1 LSLPSRLKETLQAAG
16 SLAPWTLLHFL
27 ATKTHPPPSRLRSI
41 SRFSRLYDL
50 PCSGDFAPGRGGL
63 RQLLGMPLLPCCRF
77 HPAEVEMP
85 HRSDFG
91 TPCCLRPTEAGS
103 ALGSTP
109 FEATFTFT
117 VVTARQLV
125 VSPRETLSIGFR
137 ILISLH
143 PAIQTTGRLTFA
155 PAGLPPAE
163 HTSLNW
169 THFRTA
175 GFPQYGWKAGFPS
188 GAFLDD
194 QRLKPA
200 PGMRRPTS
208 SLHPPFVRLVV
219 STVVP
224 LCVGPPTRLRT
235 AVEGHYSSAPGA
247 LAQVRV
253 IVSRTVITYSAPSVP
268 LAGTSRL
275 HRMAAYTRCLRC
287 AGAPKRPPSGSGLSL
302 PIPS

>member
-1 LSLPSRLKETLQAAG
+1 MLGMSLP
-16 SLAPWTLLHFL
+16 
-27 ATKTHPPPSRLRSI
+27 
-41 SRFSRLYDL
+41 
-50 PCSGDFAPGRGGL
+50 
-63 RQLLGMPLLPCCRF
+63 PCCRF
-77 HPAEVEMP
+77 HPAEIEVP
-85 HRSDFG
+85 PRSDFG

-117 VVTARQLV
+117 VITARQLV

-188 GAFLDD
+188 GAFLGD

-200 PGMRRPTS
+200 PGMRHPTS

-224 LCVGPPTRLRT
+224 LCVGPSIAHRRGGSLLLRPRGPRSGPGYSVPVRHHLIGPIRPTRRHIAISPHGGLY
-235 AVEGHYSSAPGA
+235 VMPSLCGSA
-247 LAQVRV
+247 
-253 IVSRTVITYSAPSVP
+253 
-268 LAGTSRL
+268 
-275 HRMAAYTRCLRC
+275 
-287 AGAPKRPPSGSGLSL
+287 
-302 PIPS
+302 

>member
-1 LSLPSRLKETLQAAG
+1 MSLS
-16 SLAPWTLLHFL
+16 
-27 ATKTHPPPSRLRSI
+27 
-41 SRFSRLYDL
+41 
-50 PCSGDFAPGRGGL
+50 
-63 RQLLGMPLLPCCRF
+63 PCCRF

-117 VVTARQLV
+117 VITARQLV

-208 SLHPPFVRLVV
+208 SLHPPFVHLVV

-235 AVEGHYSSAPGA
+235 AVEGYYSSAPGA
-247 LAQVRV
+247 SL
-253 IVSRTVITYSAPSVP
+253 
-268 LAGTSRL
+268 
-275 HRMAAYTRCLRC
+275 
-287 AGAPKRPPSGSGLSL
+287 KSGL
-302 PIPS
+302 

>member
-1 LSLPSRLKETLQAAG
+1 
-16 SLAPWTLLHFL
+16 
-27 ATKTHPPPSRLRSI
+27 
-41 SRFSRLYDL
+41 
-50 PCSGDFAPGRGGL
+50 
-63 RQLLGMPLLPCCRF
+63 
-77 HPAEVEMP
+77 MP

-200 PGMRRPTS
+200 PGMRCPTS
-208 SLHPPFVRLVV
+208 SLHPPFVHLVV

-224 LCVGPPTRLRT
+224 LLCRATDSIAHRRGGLLLLHPRGPRSGPGYSVPNRHHLFGPIRPTR
-235 AVEGHYSSAPGA
+235 GHIAISPHGGLYAMPSLCGSA
-247 LAQVRV
+247 
-253 IVSRTVITYSAPSVP
+253 
-268 LAGTSRL
+268 
-275 HRMAAYTRCLRC
+275 
-287 AGAPKRPPSGSGLSL
+287 
-302 PIPS
+302 

>member
-1 LSLPSRLKETLQAAG
+1 
-16 SLAPWTLLHFL
+16 
-27 ATKTHPPPSRLRSI
+27 
-41 SRFSRLYDL
+41 
-50 PCSGDFAPGRGGL
+50 
-63 RQLLGMPLLPCCRF
+63 
-77 HPAEVEMP
+77 MP

-175 GFPQYGWKAGFPS
+175 GFPRYGWKAGFQMGPS
-188 GAFLDD
+188 RLPRELKSAPDIRGAL
-194 QRLKPA
+194 A
-200 PGMRRPTS
+200 
-208 SLHPPFVRLVV
+208 SLHPYTSWSNTYPAQCRVVDSIVHRHEVDYHFPRGPRSCSSYVV
-219 STVVP
+219 SSRHHLIDPIRPTCGHIAISLHGSLYAMSS
-224 LCVGPPTRLRT
+224 LCG
-235 AVEGHYSSAPGA
+235 SA
-247 LAQVRV
+247 
-253 IVSRTVITYSAPSVP
+253 
-268 LAGTSRL
+268 
-275 HRMAAYTRCLRC
+275 
-287 AGAPKRPPSGSGLSL
+287 
-302 PIPS
+302 

>member
-1 LSLPSRLKETLQAAG
+1 
-16 SLAPWTLLHFL
+16 
-27 ATKTHPPPSRLRSI
+27 
-41 SRFSRLYDL
+41 
-50 PCSGDFAPGRGGL
+50 
-63 RQLLGMPLLPCCRF
+63 
-77 HPAEVEMP
+77 MP

-169 THFRTA
+169 THFRTT

-194 QRLKPA
+194 HRLKPA
-200 PGMRRPTS
+200 PGMRCPTS
-208 SLHPPFVRLVV
+208 SLHPPFVHLVV

-224 LCVGPPTRLRT
+224 LCVRATD
-235 AVEGHYSSAPGA
+235 
-247 LAQVRV
+247 
-253 IVSRTVITYSAPSVP
+253 
-268 LAGTSRL
+268 
-275 HRMAAYTRCLRC
+275 
-287 AGAPKRPPSGSGLSL
+287 
-302 PIPS
+302 